1 MMQNKVEVLLY
12 VISVWTCAL
21 CYCVSNEKPALL
33 FWRTNAWVWAH
44 TEIDEHD
51 EYSIDKEAD
60 YCDDMTEGLSL
71 VVWPFI
77 AVQKASKEEE
87 WRRTNIF
94 HIQVSC
100 HGKLCTMIIDGGIS
114 LNVAC
119 KSLLTS
125 LD

>member
-1 MMQNKVEVLLY
+1 MCIMLLCIQRKACATVLKNQRL
-12 VISVWTCAL
+12 SL
-21 CYCVSNEKPALL
+21 S
-33 FWRTNAWVWAH
+33 H